1 MSSGCVGLS
10 LLAVEMLQLPRV
22 LVEESLLLDTNVESL
37 TVLV

>member
-1 MSSGCVGLS
+1 MSSGCVGSS

-22 LVEESLLLDTNVESL
+22 LVEESLLLNTNVESS